1 MPRPT
6 QLRGCVAYRLV
17 RVTGGCNMIA
27 NIQGGMS
34 MISDCCTI
42 IGFICLICVNI
53 LGVIAPLDCL
63 G

>member
-1 MPRPT
+1 
-6 QLRGCVAYRLV
+6 
-17 RVTGGCNMIA
+17 MIA